1 MSDRIAT
8 RIPAWGPLPQVPGLL
23 FKRMEQ
29 VQLIQPLRAKDPR
42 RSGGKE
48 PLRIYVV
55 EDNDDIAE
63 LLTTE
68 CAGIDNVQVVGWSA
82 SADDAI
88 KRIPLSRPDVV
99 LIDIQLR
106 PGSGIDVIRAI
117 RLMRPVPAPL
127 LLAMS
132 NTLTGTVR
140 TASLAAGA
148 DDYFDKTLDYRKLL
162 TRIADLAR

>member
-1 MSDRIAT
+1 MAQD
-8 RIPAWGPLPQVPGLL
+8 Q
-23 FKRMEQ
+23 F
-29 VQLIQPLRAKDPR
+29 IQPHPATNWRHSDSK
-42 RSGGKE
+42 K
-48 PLRIYVV
+48 PLRIYLV
-55 EDNDDIAE
+55 EDNDDIVE

-88 KRIPLSRPDVV
+88 KRIRRTRPDVV

-117 RLMRPVPAPL
+117 RLRRPVPAPL

-132 NTLTGTVR
+132 NTLTETVR
-140 TASLAAGA
+140 EASLAAGA
-148 DDYFDKTLDYRKLL
+148 DEYFDKTLDYRKLL
-162 TRIADLAR
+162 TRIADLAG